1 MNNIFFF
8 IKNTMNEMGID
19 HSVSPSM
26 TLVADLGLDST
37 EIVEVAT
44 ALLKHYQIKVPIYI
58 LRNESLEKICEYI
71 VQETSSSG
79 CR

>member
-1 MNNIFFF
+1 
-8 IKNTMNEMGID
+8 MNEMGID